1 MRCYS
6 CVLATIL
13 VAAAASAQ
21 SAPVTYKVPNCLVSL
36 IEEAQVPAQEAGV
49 LVELKAREG
58 LQVEAGQPLAQI
70 DVTKAKMEVRVM
82 EGKLAVAKEKA
93 ADDINIRYAKAAA
106 DVAMA
111 EYEVNAEACRRV
123 PGAVPQT
130 ELNRL
135 LLKCKETTLAI
146 DKAKLDMR
154 VAGHEASVSQAEA
167 DAAAENVAR
176 RQIKSPLDGVVV
188 ELHRHLG
195 EWVQPG
201 DQVLHIVRMDRL
213 WIEGFLRTTD
223 FTRGEIQDRT
233 VSVDIKLA
241 RGQTVTF
248 PGTVV
253 FVRPTTEAGG
263 TFLFRAEIRNQKQ
276 GGHWVLSPGLNAEM
290 TIQLR

>member
-1 MRCYS
+1 MQCYAVFLS
-6 CVLATIL
+6 TIL
-13 VAAAASAQ
+13 AAAVADAQTAPAS
-21 SAPVTYKVPNCLVSL
+21 YKLSNCLVSL

-58 LQVEAGQPLAQI
+58 LQVEAGQMLAQI
-70 DVTKAKMEVRVM
+70 DVTKTKMEVRVA

-111 EYEVNAEACRRV
+111 EYEVNAEANRRV

-154 VAGHEASVSQAEA
+154 VAGHEAAVAQAEA
-167 DAAAENVAR
+167 DAAQENIAR

-188 ELHRHLG
+188 ELHRHQG

-213 WIEGFLRTTD
+213 WVEGFLRTTD
-223 FTRGEIQDRT
+223 FTRAEIHNRNVT
-233 VSVDIKLA
+233 VDVKLA
-241 RGQTVTF
+241 RGQSVTI

-263 TFLFRAEIRNQKQ
+263 TFLFRAEIQNQKQ
-276 GGHWVLSPGLNAEM
+276 GNHWVLSPGLSADM